1 MIRRVLL
8 YRHQNPLAFRLMGAI
23 ILVSSVITLIAILL
37 LLAREFDEGM
47 TAMERDLEQ
56 VELTALPGITRSL
69 WNFDEVQ
76 LEVQLRA
83 LLRLPEVTGAEVVWE
98 DWTGDP
104 NALSVGKVPEE
115 SSARR
120 THSYPVVYTRKDGT
134 REDLGKLRVFVTR
147 APIYQR
153 VGEHA
158 LFIAGFQTIKT
169 LIIGLVII
177 ALVRALLG
185 RHLRKIAGYA
195 RGISLNNLD
204 APLELDR
211 RSTSRDELE
220 DIVNALNQMR
230 TTLQRDMEERED
242 AEEALRAEREVSHR
256 DREERAR
263 AESANQAK
271 SEFLAT
277 MSHEIRTPMNGI
289 IGVLD
294 LLDQSE
300 LEEHQ
305 RHYVQLMQHSSEN
318 LLTVLNDILD
328 FSKMEAGQLT
338 LDSTPLDL
346 RALVEESVT
355 AFAGVAHQQNLELIL
370 DIQLHNLQRVESDAV
385 RIRQILLNLINNA
398 LKFTDDGHVLVRAR
412 EEDDDARVY
421 FEVEDTGSG
430 IEADKLAHVFQAF
443 AQENQGDNR
452 GHDGTGLGLTVC
464 KRLTDLMGGD
474 ITVNSTP
481 GQGSCFRFNLPLQ
494 AASDSDADHSS
505 TLQQQ
510 QVLVLTQRDATA
522 GALRGMLEFMGAEV
536 VTGGD
541 LSHLEMGG
549 HYHWILVDDALPG
562 SRDDRR
568 SGNRLN
574 HWRDRLIIL
583 SSIDQ
588 PKNDGSTLH
597 KPVTATALK
606 QALQPGEPA
615 KSGGQSTEHHRFDH
629 LNVLVAEDNE
639 VNRDVIR
646 AILASLGIQ
655 PVICRNGEE
664 ALAAYRAAGGAFD
677 IVFMDVEMPIMDG
690 LQATR
695 EIRSIEEEAGL
706 ARAPM
711 VALTAHVLQ
720 EQRHSI
726 TEAGLDHLLSKP
738 VRKESVQKLL
748 MELGLGRNLRV
759 VWSNDKPEPGRFE

>member
-1 MIRRVLL
+1 MIRRVLR
-8 YRHQNPLAFRLMGAI
+8 YRHENPLAFRLMGAV
-23 ILVSSVITLIAILL
+23 ILVSSVITLVAVLL
-37 LLAREFDEGM
+37 LLAREYDEGI

-56 VELTALPGITRSL
+56 IELTALPGITRSL
-69 WNFDEVQ
+69 WNFDEEQ
-76 LEVQLRA
+76 LEVQLGA

-98 DWTGDP
+98 DWTGKP
-104 NALSVGKVPEE
+104 NALSVGQAPEDT
-115 SSARR
+115 SARL
-120 THSYPVVYTRKDGT
+120 THSYPIVYTRQDGT

-158 LFIAGFQTIKT
+158 LFIAVFQTVKT
-169 LIIGLVII
+169 LIIALVII

-230 TTLQRDMEERED
+230 TTLQRDIEEREA
-242 AEEALRAEREVSHR
+242 AEEALRAERELSHR

-294 LLDQSE
+294 LLDQSG

-305 RHYVQLMQHSSEN
+305 RHYVELMQHSSEN

-328 FSKMEAGQLT
+328 FSKMEAGQLK
-338 LDSTPLDL
+338 LDTAPLDL

-370 DIQLHNLQRVESDAV
+370 DVQLQTLQRVESDPV

-398 LKFTDDGHVLVRAR
+398 LKFTGEGHVLVRAR
-412 EEDDDARVY
+412 EEDDARVY

-430 IEADKLAHVFQAF
+430 IEPDKLAHVFEAF
-443 AQENQGDNR
+443 AQEHDGDDR
-452 GHDGTGLGLTVC
+452 SHEGTGLGLTVC

-474 ITVNSTP
+474 ITVTSTA
-481 GQGSCFRFNLPLQ
+481 GQGSCFRFNLALQPAGDSEAEPAPLKE
-494 AASDSDADHSS
+494 
-505 TLQQQ
+505 Q
-510 QVLVLTQRDATA
+510 QVLVLCRREATA

-536 VTGGD
+536 VTGSD

-574 HWRDRLIIL
+574 HWRDRLIML

-588 PKNDGSTLH
+588 HKGDEPSLH
-597 KPVTATALK
+597 KPVTATALVQTLK
-606 QALQPGEPA
+606 PGESA
-615 KSGGQSTEHHRFDH
+615 RSGAPFGEHSRFDH

-646 AILASLGIQ
+646 AILASLGMQ

-690 LQATR
+690 LEATR
-695 EIRSIEEEAGL
+695 EIRTIEDEAGL
-706 ARAPM
+706 ARVPV

-738 VRKESVQKLL
+738 VRQDAVQKLL
-748 MELGLGRNLRV
+748 MELGLGRSLRV
-759 VWSNDKPEPGRFE
+759 VWSNDKPDSGRTE

>member
-1 MIRRVLL
+1 MIRRVLR
-8 YRHQNPLAFRLMGAI
+8 YRHENPLAFRLMGAV
-23 ILVSSVITLIAILL
+23 ILVSSVITLIAVLL
-37 LLAREFDEGM
+37 LLAREYDEGI

-56 VELTALPGITRSL
+56 IELTALPGITRSL
-69 WNFDEVQ
+69 WNFDEEQ
-76 LEVQLRA
+76 LEVQLGA

-98 DWTGDP
+98 DWTGKP
-104 NALSVGKVPEE
+104 NALSVGQAPED
-115 SSARR
+115 SSARL
-120 THSYPVVYTRKDGT
+120 THSYPIVYTRQDGT
-134 REDLGKLRVFVTR
+134 RENLGKLRVFVTR

-158 LFIAGFQTIKT
+158 LFIAVFQSVKT
-169 LIIGLVII
+169 LIIALVII
-177 ALVRALLG
+177 GLVRALLG

-220 DIVNALNQMR
+220 DIVHALNQMR
-230 TTLQRDMEERED
+230 ATLQRDIEEREA
-242 AEEALRAEREVSHR
+242 AEEALRAERELSHR

-263 AESANQAK
+263 AESANKAK

-294 LLDQSE
+294 LLDQSG

-305 RHYVQLMQHSSEN
+305 RHYVELMQHSSEN

-328 FSKMEAGQLT
+328 FSKMEAGQLK
-338 LDSTPLDL
+338 LDIAPLDL

-370 DIQLHNLQRVESDAV
+370 DVQLQTLQRVESDPV

-398 LKFTDDGHVLVRAR
+398 LKFTGEGHVLVRAR
-412 EEDDDARVY
+412 EEDDARVY

-430 IEADKLAHVFQAF
+430 IEPDKLAHVFEAF
-443 AQENQGDNR
+443 SQEHDGDDR
-452 GHDGTGLGLTVC
+452 SHEGTGLGLTVC
-464 KRLTDLMGGD
+464 KRLTDLMGGE
-474 ITVNSTP
+474 ITVTSTA

-494 AASDSDADHSS
+494 PAGDTEAEPAP
-505 TLQQQ
+505 LKEQ
-510 QVLVLTQRDATA
+510 QVLVLCRRDATA

-536 VTGGD
+536 VTGSD

-562 SRDDRR
+562 SRDDPR

-574 HWRDRLIIL
+574 HWRDRLIML
-583 SSIDQ
+583 SAIDQ
-588 PKNDGSTLH
+588 HKGDEPSLH
-597 KPVTATALK
+597 KPVTATALIQTLK
-606 QALQPGEPA
+606 PGESA
-615 KSGGQSTEHHRFDH
+615 RSGAPPGEHSRFDH
-629 LNVLVAEDNE
+629 LSVLVAEDNE

-646 AILASLGIQ
+646 AILASLGMQ

-690 LQATR
+690 LEATR
-695 EIRSIEEEAGL
+695 EIRTIEDEAGL
-706 ARAPM
+706 ARVPV

-738 VRKESVQKLL
+738 VRQDSVQKLL
-748 MELGLGRNLRV
+748 MELGLGRSLRV
-759 VWSNDKPEPGRFE
+759 VWSNDKPDSGRTE

>member
-1 MIRRVLL
+1 MIRRVLR
-8 YRHQNPLAFRLMGAI
+8 YRNENPLAFRLMGAI
-23 ILVSSVITLIAILL
+23 ILVSSVITLLAVLL
-37 LLAREFDEGM
+37 LLAREFDEGI

-69 WNFDEVQ
+69 WNFDEEQ
-76 LEVQLRA
+76 LEVQLSA

-98 DWTGDP
+98 DWTGEP
-104 NALSVGKVPEE
+104 NSLSVGEVPAE
-115 SSARR
+115 SSAGR
-120 THSYPVVYTRKDGT
+120 THSYPVIHTRQDGT

-158 LFIAGFQTIKT
+158 LFIVGFQTVKT
-169 LIIGLVII
+169 LIIALIII

-204 APLELDR
+204 EPLELDR
-211 RSTSRDELE
+211 RSDSRDELQ
-220 DIVNALNQMR
+220 DIVHAINQMR
-230 TTLQRDMEERED
+230 TTLQQDIGERE
-242 AEEALRAEREVSHR
+242 ATEEALRAERELSHR

-294 LLDQSE
+294 LLEHSD
-300 LEEHQ
+300 LEESQ
-305 RHYVQLMQHSSEN
+305 RHYVELMQHSSEN

-328 FSKMEAGQLT
+328 FSKMEAGQLK
-338 LDSTPLDL
+338 LEMAPMDL
-346 RALVEESVT
+346 RSLVEESVT
-355 AFAGVAHQQNLELIL
+355 AFAGVAHQQNLALIL
-370 DIQLHNLQRVESDAV
+370 DVQLHTLRRVEADAV

-398 LKFTDDGHVLVRAR
+398 LKFTGQGHVLVRAR
-412 EEDDDARVY
+412 EEDDARVC

-430 IEADKLAHVFQAF
+430 IEPGKLADVFQAF

-452 GHDGTGLGLTVC
+452 SHDGTGLGLTVC
-464 KRLTDLMGGD
+464 KRLTGLMGGE
-474 ITVNSTP
+474 ITANSTP
-481 GQGSCFRFNLPLQ
+481 GQGSCFRFSLPLH
-494 AASDSDADHSS
+494 AAGDSEPEPTAP
-505 TLQQQ
+505 LQRQK
-510 QVLVLTQRDATA
+510 VLVLCQRETTSSAV
-522 GALRGMLEFMGAEV
+522 RGMLEFMGAEV

-541 LSHLEMGG
+541 LSHLAMGG
-549 HYHWILVDDALPG
+549 YYHWILVDDALPG
-562 SRDDRR
+562 SRGDRR

-574 HWRDRLIIL
+574 QWQDRLIML
-583 SSIDQ
+583 TSIDQ
-588 PKNDGSTLH
+588 PEGGGDTMH

-606 QALQPGEPA
+606 QALQPGEAPQSSEP
-615 KSGGQSTEHHRFDH
+615 SGAYNRFDH

-639 VNRDVIR
+639 VNRDVIH

-655 PVICRNGEE
+655 PVVCRNGEE
-664 ALAAYRAAGGAFD
+664 AVAAYRAAGGAFD
-677 IVFMDVEMPIMDG
+677 VVFMDVEMPIMNG
-690 LQATR
+690 LEASR
-695 EIRSIEEEAGL
+695 EIRNIEEEAGL
-706 ARAPM
+706 ARVPL

-720 EQRHSI
+720 EQRHNI
-726 TEAGLDHLLSKP
+726 TAAGVDQLLSKP
-738 VRKESVQKLL
+738 VRKEAVQRLL
-748 MELGLGRNLRV
+748 LELGLGRNLRV
-759 VWSNDKPEPGRFE
+759 VWSNDQPTSGHSD

>member
-1 MIRRVLL
+1 MIRRVLQ
-8 YRHQNPLAFRLMGAI
+8 YRHENPLAFRLMGAI
-23 ILVSSVITLIAILL
+23 ILVSSVITLIAVLL
-37 LLAREFDEGM
+37 LLAREFDEGI

-69 WNFDEVQ
+69 WNFDEEQ
-76 LEVQLRA
+76 LEVQLGA

-98 DWTGDP
+98 DWTGEP
-104 NALSVGKVPEE
+104 NSLSVGEVPEE
-115 SSARR
+115 SSADR
-120 THSYPVVYTRKDGT
+120 THSYPIIYTRQDGT
-134 REDLGKLRVFVTR
+134 RENLGKLRVFITR

-158 LFIAGFQTIKT
+158 LFIAGFQIVKT
-169 LIIGLVII
+169 LIIALVII

-185 RHLRKIAGYA
+185 RHLRKISGYA

-204 APLELDR
+204 DPLELDR
-211 RSTSRDELE
+211 RSTSRDELQ
-220 DIVNALNQMR
+220 DIVNAINQMR
-230 TTLQRDMEERED
+230 TTLQRDIEEREA
-242 AEEALRAEREVSHR
+242 AEEALRAERELSHR

-294 LLDQSE
+294 LLEHSE
-300 LEEHQ
+300 LEERQ

-328 FSKMEAGQLT
+328 FSKMEAGQLK
-338 LDSTPLDL
+338 LDTAPMDL

-370 DIQLHNLQRVESDAV
+370 DVQLQTLRRVEGDPV

-398 LKFTDDGHVLVRAR
+398 LKFTAQGHVLVRAR
-412 EEDDDARVY
+412 EEDDARVH

-430 IEADKLAHVFQAF
+430 IEPGKLAHVFQAF

-452 GHDGTGLGLTVC
+452 SHDGTGLGLTVC
-464 KRLTDLMGGD
+464 KRLTDLMEGD

-481 GQGSCFRFNLPLQ
+481 GQGSCFRFSLPLQ
-494 AASDSDADHSS
+494 AAGDHEPKTSAP
-505 TLQQQ
+505 LWNQK
-510 QVLVLTQRDATA
+510 VLVLCKREAT
-522 GALRGMLEFMGAEV
+522 GSALRGMLEFMGAEV

-562 SRDDRR
+562 SRGDRR

-574 HWRDRLIIL
+574 QWRDRLIML
-583 SSIDQ
+583 TSIDQ
-588 PKNDGSTLH
+588 PEGEGTTLH
-597 KPVTATALK
+597 KPVTATTLE
-606 QALQPGEPA
+606 QILQPGEASQSSEP
-615 KSGGQSTEHHRFDH
+615 SGEQNRFDH

-655 PVICRNGEE
+655 PVVCRNGEE
-664 ALAAYRAAGGAFD
+664 AVAAYRAAGGAFD
-677 IVFMDVEMPIMDG
+677 LVFMDVEMPIMNG
-690 LQATR
+690 LEASR
-695 EIRSIEEEAGL
+695 EIRNIEEQAGL
-706 ARAPM
+706 ARVPL

-748 MELGLGRNLRV
+748 LELGLGRNLRV
-759 VWSNDKPEPGRFE
+759 VWSNDQRNPGRSE